1 MDRSSNIVV
10 AVPATTANF
19 GSGFDSIGMALD
31 LWNTLNVSV
40 SKESRITVDG
50 EGADILPNDKGNLV
64 YQSIEAGCLR
74 AGIEPPVLS
83 IHSKNNIPLTR
94 GLGSSA
100 AAVVAGLLIA
110 NHYASNALTNEDLL
124 DVASKIEGHPD
135 NVAPA
140 LFGGARLVIKTEDN
154 YLDRAITMQ
163 EGLNCLIFV
172 PNEILATSE
181 SRSALPQEVPLES
194 AVFNLSRT
202 ALTIRSLMMGEWED
216 LRISTEDRLHQDYR
230 SKLSPNMESMISVMK
245 NHGAYGSFISG
256 AGPSVIG
263 FTSSEKVN
271 DIKYRLEEHIKNHKI
286 DGQILVVAPSY
297 KGAYILGEEVGS

>member
-1 MDRSSNIVV
+1 MNRSSDFVV

-40 SKESRITVDG
+40 SDINLMTVEG
-50 EGADILPNDKGNLV
+50 EGADLLPKDKENLV
-64 YQSIEAGCLR
+64 FQSIDAGCNK
-74 AGIEPPVLS
+74 AGIQTPLLS

-110 NHYASNALTNEDLL
+110 NYYADNALTVKDLL
-124 DVASKIEGHPD
+124 EIASQIEGHPD
-135 NVAPA
+135 NVSPA
-140 LFGGARLVIKTEDN
+140 LFGGVRLIVKTEGN
-154 YLDRAITMQ
+154 YIDRAIAMQ
-163 EGLNCLIFV
+163 DGLECLIFI

-181 SRSALPQEVPLES
+181 SRSALPQKVSLES

-202 ALTIRSLMMGEWED
+202 ALTIRSLMTGEWED

-230 SKLSPNMESMISVMK
+230 FKLSPNMESMIGAMR
-245 NHGAYGSFISG
+245 NHGVYGSFISG

-263 FTSSEKVN
+263 FASSDQVA
-271 DIKYRLEEHIKNHKI
+271 DIKYRLEEHIKIHKI
-286 DGQILVVAPSY
+286 DGRFLTIGPSH
-297 KGAYILGEEVGS
+297 KGAHIMGEEIGS